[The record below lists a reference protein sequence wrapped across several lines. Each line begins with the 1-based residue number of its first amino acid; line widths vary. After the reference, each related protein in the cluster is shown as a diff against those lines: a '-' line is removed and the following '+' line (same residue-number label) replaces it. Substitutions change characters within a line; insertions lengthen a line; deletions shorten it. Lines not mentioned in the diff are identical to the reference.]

1 MLEKYIEKELISE
14 QEIKAQVKK
23 LANII
28 TEEHKDH
35 DNVLLVGVLTGA
47 FIFTSDLMRELDIP
61 CVVDF
66 ISASSYGSGT
76 ESSGNVVIAKDIKES
91 VRGKHVI
98 ICEELIDTGNT
109 LQALKRWFA
118 RQEAE
123 SVKICALLNKE
134 ERRQVDI
141 HSDYPVIEIPNEF
154 VVGYGLDYAGKFRNY
169 KCVCVLKKEVYEK

>member
-1 MLEKYIEKELISE
+1 MLSQYIERELVSE
-14 QEIKAQVKK
+14 KEIKDHVKK
-23 LANII
+23 LANMIC
-28 TEEHKDH
+28 EEHRDH

-47 FIFTSDLMRELDIP
+47 FIFTADLMREMDIP

-98 ICEELIDTGNT
+98 ICEELIDTGST

-118 RQEAE
+118 RQEAA

-134 ERRQVDI
+134 ERRKVDV

-169 KCVCVLKKEVYEK
+169 KSVCVLKKEVYEK